1 MANSIV
7 QPVQSDGKK
16 HQIPPNKRKLTRKDF
31 ILNKPPVPTGTR
43 TYSFSSDVKKHP
55 KSTYSQKFAQYN
67 DIYGAADLDYDLI
80 DGLYHSTILNRVI
93 KKISADAVP
102 EMFKVQIIDLEGQR
116 IPELEQL
123 VVSYIAHLKRK
134 HLNQLFNYTLRYGTG
149 FLYIGNKI

>member
-1 MANSIV
+1 MSEISLVPETAQ
-7 QPVQSDGKK
+7 QPM
-16 HQIPPNKRKLTRKDF
+16 KRKLTKKDF
-31 ILNKPPVPTGTR
+31 LSSKRPVR
-43 TYSFSSDVKKHP
+43 QQYNFAADVKKHP
-55 KSTYSQKFAQYN
+55 ESTYAQNFATYN
-67 DIYGAADLDYDLI
+67 DIYGSTDVDYDLI

-134 HLNQLFNYTLRYGTG
+134 HLNQF
-149 FLYIGNKI
+149 